1 MNQEV
6 ENRRHEILHT
16 SIWKLLFLVA
26 LPVVLNQLIVA
37 FFALFDTYFASLI
50 GTSELSAVT
59 FVAPINTTV
68 NAVALGIGIAGTALA
83 SKYIGLNDYHKARK
97 TIGNMMSVVIIVVLV
112 IISSAFIYSHE
123 ILYSASL
130 RGEALEIANQYF
142 RIVLLATPFI
152 FLNNIH
158 MSLFRAQGNTS
169 RILKIH
175 GLSVFVKFGIT
186 YILVVHTGLG
196 VLGIAYSTIIS
207 GVFVSVFAIYDL
219 FIKDTILRIESKDLA
234 FDKKIV
240 LPLLILALPI
250 VTERSVQSFG
260 HVLVNTYANSFGE
273 EVLSAYGITNRLNS
287 VAFSSV
293 SGIGVAVVSLISQ
306 NLALGHIERIREII
320 VKAMISGFFI
330 AILLISIVFLVAS
343 DYATLLSG
351 EDQEVYR
358 HTLNAIS
365 VYSISVIPFGIVQI
379 INGIY
384 QGYKK
389 THYTMIVALSR
400 LWIFRVLLIYILI
413 NYTQLGAYSIWYGM
427 LISNILAALLSIII
441 FMIDRD
447 LRHIFTQHKD
457 KHNNQIN
464 VVEQL

>member
-6 ENRRHEILHT
+6 EKRRYEILNT
-16 SIWKLLFLVA
+16 SIWKLLFVVA

-50 GTSELSAVT
+50 GTSELGAVT

-83 SKYIGLNDYHKARK
+83 SKFIGLNEYHKAKK
-97 TIGNMMSVVIIVVLV
+97 TIGNMITVVIIVVLV
-112 IISSAFIYSHE
+112 IVTSAFIYSHE

-130 RGEALEIANQYF
+130 RGEQLEIADQYF
-142 RIVLLATPFI
+142 KIVLIATPFI

-158 MSLFRAQGNTS
+158 MSLFRAQGNTY

-175 GLSVFVKFGIT
+175 GLSVVVKFGIT
-186 YILVVHTGLG
+186 YLLVVHTGAG

-207 GVFVSVFAIYDL
+207 GMFVSVFAIYDL
-219 FIKDTILRIESKDLA
+219 FIKKTSLKIEAKDLA
-234 FDKKIV
+234 FDKQIV
-240 LPLLILALPI
+240 FPLLILALPI

-260 HVLVNTYANSFGE
+260 HVLVNAYANSFGE
-273 EVLSAYGITNRLNS
+273 AVLSGYGITNRLNS

-306 NLALGHIERIREII
+306 NLALGHVKRIKEII
-320 VKAMISGFFI
+320 NKAMISGFI
-330 AILLISIVFLVAS
+330 VAIVLISVVFLVS
-343 DYATLLSG
+343 KDYAAFLSG
-351 EDQEVYR
+351 DDQDVYR

-365 VYSISVIPFGIVQI
+365 VYSISVIPFGIIQI
-379 INGIY
+379 INGVY

-389 THYTMIVALSR
+389 THYTMVVALSR
-400 LWIFRVLLIYILI
+400 LWVFRVFLIYLLV
-413 NYTQLGAYSIWYGM
+413 NYTELAEYSIWYGM
-427 LISNILAALLSIII
+427 LISNILSAILSVII
-441 FMIDRD
+441 FFLDKD
-447 LRHIFTQHKD
+447 LRSIYK
-457 KHNNQIN
+457 KKKEIVISNI
-464 VVEQL
+464 